1 MIAVGVL
8 LLLCADDDD
17 DGDDALAIQ
26 NAFVEL
32 NEMNAGVVSGELQSQ
47 KKRKVRP
54 ALLKETNKVS
64 KYRIF

>member
-8 LLLCADDDD
+8 LLLC
-17 DGDDALAIQ
+17 DDALAIQ

-47 KKRKVRP
+47 KKEK
-54 ALLKETNKVS
+54 LGLH
-64 KYRIF
+64 F